1 VGIFRK
7 NLLLPASIILTID
20 QITKI
25 LAVERLENQKVV
37 ELFWTLQLN
46 VTRNKGAS
54 FSLGTNLTPLLAV
67 LALLA
72 VIALVHLSKSAQ
84 KPVTVILFGVVLG
97 GVLGNV
103 IDRIFRNGINLN
115 GGVVDFIDFQW
126 WPVFNVADMALVVGL
141 PFLLLA
147 RVREEETDE

>member
-1 VGIFRK
+1 MGIFRK
-7 NLLLPASIILTID
+7 NLLLPASIIVTID

-25 LAVERLENQKVV
+25 LAVERLENQKIV

-72 VIALVHLSKSAQ
+72 AIALVHLSKSAQ